1 MKGLLMARTFAL
13 IALLSLTRCL
23 SSSAQIVNGGGEIE
37 NPSWTEATEP
47 FHLLGP
53 LYYVGTK
60 GLAAWLISTTDG
72 LILLNGGLPRS
83 AGCIDSSI
91 RKLGF
96 RPEDIKFILCSHAH
110 IAQVGTHA
118 YFKKLSKAKVAIML
132 QDAAV
137 LKTGGKKDFHYGNIP
152 AFWYPPVRPDRQL
165 LNKSIVT
172 LGGVSLLAI
181 RTPGHTRGATTW
193 FMDITEG
200 NRTYHIIFPDGYSV
214 NPGYRIAVNPSY
226 PEIEDD
232 YLTTFQFLK
241 KLNPDIFLPGNNS
254 FYDFE
259 KRRTRMATE
268 GINAW
273 VDSAAYQ
280 KFIIERQALYE
291 AAVRKEVKDINL
303 SNTSWRLVKYQ
314 GKGKDTSV
322 ITPAQRSAYTVTF
335 GHDGRVAM
343 KIDCN
348 RGSGTWKLSGW
359 GQIKLGPLALTRAA
373 CPADRLNTKL
383 PVEWSTLNFFKLKGD
398 HLLLSTKPQ
407 SSFYEF
413 EVIPGTEPWR
423 K

>member
-259 KRRTRMATE
+259 KRR
-268 GINAW
+268 
-273 VDSAAYQ
+273 D
-280 KFIIERQALYE
+280 
-291 AAVRKEVKDINL
+291 RK
-303 SNTSWRLVKYQ
+303 
-314 GKGKDTSV
+314 SV
-322 ITPAQRSAYTVTF
+322 V
-335 GHDGRVAM
+335 
-343 KIDCN
+343 
-348 RGSGTWKLSGW
+348 
-359 GQIKLGPLALTRAA
+359 
-373 CPADRLNTKL
+373 
-383 PVEWSTLNFFKLKGD
+383 
-398 HLLLSTKPQ
+398 
-407 SSFYEF
+407 
-413 EVIPGTEPWR
+413 
-423 K
+423 